1 MSGTRPT
8 SLNYSKEPPQVLK
21 SLPSTKE
28 ICQILRYCV
37 RSNVKEL
44 RLGELIV
51 SFFDPAGPKAE
62 IMPQVVQDPESLS
75 KMNNVDRSTL
85 ETLEYRLKQDQ
96 LEQMAIEDPVEY
108 EKLQLSGDLEDRDA
122 EPENRGFE

>member
-1 MSGTRPT
+1 MSGTEHM
-8 SLNYSKEPPQVLK
+8 NHKEV
-21 SLPSTKE
+21 
-28 ICQILRYCV
+28 CQILKVCV

-44 RLGELIV
+44 RLGELTV
-51 SFFDPAGPKAE
+51 SFFDPKGPQAE

-75 KMNNVDRSTL
+75 KMNNIDKSTR

-122 EPENRGFE
+122 EPEARGSQ